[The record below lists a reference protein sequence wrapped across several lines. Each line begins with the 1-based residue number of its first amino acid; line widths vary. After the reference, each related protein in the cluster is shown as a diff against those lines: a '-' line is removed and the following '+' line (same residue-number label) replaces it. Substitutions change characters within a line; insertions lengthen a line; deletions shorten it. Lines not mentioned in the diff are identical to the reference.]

1 MESMSSMAES
11 TGGKKVARSKK
22 VNAQIMSQ
30 VVEQEGEDELIDH
43 NNDNEADNNMDQKDE
58 IINNNKFNLSKLNLK
73 ENRKHEKKLSQKEI
87 DDIQNAKS
95 KDELE
100 NENNENQEVNNKIKM
115 INSQAYKRR
124 STMIFSSLSIILV
137 LSTYFV
143 IAYFLAM
150 RTFQTAADVIVE
162 L

>member
-1 MESMSSMAES
+1 
-11 TGGKKVARSKK
+11 
-22 VNAQIMSQ
+22 MSQ
-30 VVEQEGEDELIDH
+30 VLEQEVEDELIDH

-58 IINNNKFNLSKLNLK
+58 VINNNKFNLTKLNLK

-115 INSQAYKRR
+115 INAQAYKRR
-124 STMIFSSLSIILV
+124 STMIFSSLSIILI

-150 RTFQTAADVIVE
+150 RTF
-162 L
+162 

>member
-1 MESMSSMAES
+1 
-11 TGGKKVARSKK
+11 
-22 VNAQIMSQ
+22 
-30 VVEQEGEDELIDH
+30 
-43 NNDNEADNNMDQKDE
+43 MDQKDE
-58 IINNNKFNLSKLNLK
+58 VINNNKFNLSKLNLK